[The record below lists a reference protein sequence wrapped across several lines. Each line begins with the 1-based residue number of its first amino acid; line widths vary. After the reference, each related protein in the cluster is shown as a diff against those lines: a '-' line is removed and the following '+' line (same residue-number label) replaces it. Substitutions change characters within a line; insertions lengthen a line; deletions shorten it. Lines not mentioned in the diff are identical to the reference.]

1 MQELLNRLK
10 HPSTIISLVGLIG
23 MLLIQ
28 LGVKVDMEWL
38 NNTVQIICSILIL
51 LGVVNDPTTEG
62 IYLCKKCKDDKVEDK
77 KN

>member
-1 MQELLNRLK
+1 MQELLNRFK
-10 HPSTIISLVGLIG
+10 HPSTIISLVGLMG

-51 LGVVNDPTTEG
+51 LGVVNDPTTQG
-62 IYLCKKCKDDKVEDK
+62 IYLCKNCKDEDK
-77 KN
+77 DK

>member
-10 HPSTIISLVGLIG
+10 HPSTIISLVGLMG

-38 NNTVQIICSILIL
+38 NNTIQIICSILIL

-62 IYLCKKCKDDKVEDK
+62 MYLCRKCEEKEKIENGK
-77 KN
+77 